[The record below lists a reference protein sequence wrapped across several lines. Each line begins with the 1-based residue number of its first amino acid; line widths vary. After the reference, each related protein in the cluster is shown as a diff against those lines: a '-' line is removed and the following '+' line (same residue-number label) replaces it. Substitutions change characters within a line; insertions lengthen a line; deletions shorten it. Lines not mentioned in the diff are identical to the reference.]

1 MNSKADTPLCSVGY
15 RVVEPC
21 GRLPFRSDAR
31 GDILIP
37 KYLLFL
43 PSRLATIMPPKRASA
58 SKRKASSPVTDEE
71 KRSKVPRVEETTET
85 TQPTNKVLPVNI
97 EFPPRVDG
105 CLRLATWNIAGWNA
119 SQKKV
124 LE

>member
-37 KYLLFL
+37 KYLLFA
-43 PSRLATIMPPKRASA
+43 SRYNHA
-58 SKRKASSPVTDEE
+58 
-71 KRSKVPRVEETTET
+71 TET
-85 TQPTNKVLPVNI
+85 
-97 EFPPRVDG
+97 RVG
-105 CLRLATWNIAGWNA
+105 VEAQGVKSSN
-119 SQKKV
+119 
-124 LE
+124 